1 MTNLL
6 EDDNYFDAH
15 FNTTP
20 QALELQNALELRL
33 KGNIELAR
41 MFLLRF
47 SLSFYRPFTFN
58 SSRSS

>member
-6 EDDNYFDAH
+6 EDDNYFDAY

-41 MFLLRF
+41 MFLF
-47 SLSFYRPFTFN
+47 SRPFLPN
-58 SSRSS
+58 LLLSLKSMCR